1 MATIAVRLNINT
13 ATLQD
18 LLTKLSHCKTGRGK
32 AIGPKLA
39 ERIIKYRQDKGRF
52 KYIHD
57 LLKVDM
63 IGKTTFASIQ
73 DYICV

>member
-1 MATIAVRLNINT
+1 MAQLVVRLNINT

-39 ERIIKYRQDKGRF
+39 ERIIKHRQEKGHF

-57 LLKVDM
+57 LLNVDM
-63 IGKTTFASIQ
+63 IGKTTLNSIQ

>member
-1 MATIAVRLNINT
+1 MAQLVVRLNINT

-18 LLTKLSHCKTGRGK
+18 LLTKLSHCKTGRGR

-63 IGKTTFASIQ
+63 IGKTTLNSIQ